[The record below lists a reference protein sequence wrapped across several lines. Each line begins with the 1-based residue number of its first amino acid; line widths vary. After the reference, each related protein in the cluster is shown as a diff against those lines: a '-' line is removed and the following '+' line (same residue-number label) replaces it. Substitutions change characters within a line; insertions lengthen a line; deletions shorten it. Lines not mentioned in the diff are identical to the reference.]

1 MIQPTHTFPP
11 EILEFYD
18 HGQEAS
24 RLARG
29 IGPLEYVRTQE
40 IIQRYFPAPPAQ
52 VFDIG
57 GGPGAYSLWLAR
69 LGYTVHL
76 VDRSPLHV
84 QQSRGG
90 SFNQAD
96 HPLSGIILG
105 DGRCLPY
112 PANCADAILLHGPL
126 YHLVEKIDR
135 LAALQEARRILR
147 PYGVLLAVMIS
158 CYASS
163 LVGLVRGW
171 LDDPDFFAMCVQEL
185 ASGKHIPPASW
196 PGLFTTAYFHHP
208 GELESE
214 VQTAGLIMETTLAVQ
229 GPGWLARDF
238 EQAWQNEQ
246 RRETIL
252 ALVRRMESE
261 AGALGMSPHNIVVAR
276 KSIK

>member
-1 MIQPTHTFPP
+1 MIQPVSSFPP

-18 HGQEAS
+18 QGLEAS

-57 GGPGAYSLWLAR
+57 GGPGVYSLWLAR
-69 LGYTVHL
+69 LGFSVHL

-84 QQSRGG
+84 ELAWQESLG
-90 SFNQAD
+90 QAN
-96 HPLSGIILG
+96 HPLTGVILG

-147 PYGVLLAVMIS
+147 PKGVLLAVMIS

-171 LDDPDFFAMCVQEL
+171 LDDPDYFAMCMEEL
-185 ASGKHIPPASW
+185 ASGRHTPPASW

-208 GELESE
+208 GELEE
-214 VQTAGLIMETTLAVQ
+214 EIQAAGLAVETTLAVQ
-229 GPGWLARDF
+229 GPGWLAKDF

-261 AGALGMSPHNIVVAR
+261 AGALGMSPHNVVVAR
-276 KSIK
+276 KPVK